1 MWSSFVTAAQSDDDG
16 GGDGDGDDNG
26 FLLRR
31 PPPSSESSA
40 LISNNSNLTSTSTST
55 SSSTAAGRGQMQS
68 LKMLLLPSLMLLSY
82 IVVFFFNAP
91 NTLSSATAT
100 TNELTV
106 SLTNDR
112 HAITISNNHHNH
124 HNNNNN
130 SLKSSGSTQT
140 SIHSSHSTNNR
151 EIILMPDMIGDEI
164 DNNEL
169 ENNNKS
175 SSSSSSSTSSN
186 DDGGVEVLVPDAYK
200 RCAYVVDTFE
210 RRNANVSDKK
220 ALKEMYMAQS
230 VDYNIFYRAT
240 AILFW
245 WDFAAGTWGKDQHKS
260 LKLDDLVGLR
270 FATYE
275 DGSTPMSPFSTWTWI
290 TGDQHLSNFGA
301 WRNRGGEVVYSVND
315 FDEAAIYDFQLDIL
329 RIAVSICNHGATNG
343 FHTDQIKEA
352 LEAFLFTYVDTV
364 IKYVGGD
371 KELEYELTPNTSV
384 GALRDF
390 LSEVAGHDYD
400 SKTLKKFT
408 KLGMDGE
415 LRFRRD
421 DKSRLVSVDDKEM
434 ENKIRAEFTSTRY
447 GASMMKMGWC
457 VPGWDDTVFT
467 VLDVASRVGSGIGSF
482 GVDRFYVLL
491 KGTEASKPVIL
502 DVKYEP
508 TSAVMEILQTKA
520 PETKAWYDNLF
531 NHEADRS
538 AQGQRRLTSYTDPY
552 VGFLIIDNKPYTV
565 RERSPYK
572 ESFDLD
578 TLKNQREFN
587 EFIEQVAIATA
598 TAHTRGTV
606 SKSPGQFKHAIKL
619 LLAGQHKR
627 DRWSKLVTEIAIEY
641 SNQVQLDFECFVKYA
656 NQYF

>member
-1 MWSSFVTAAQSDDDG
+1 
-16 GGDGDGDDNG
+16 
-26 FLLRR
+26 
-31 PPPSSESSA
+31 
-40 LISNNSNLTSTSTST
+40 
-55 SSSTAAGRGQMQS
+55 
-68 LKMLLLPSLMLLSY
+68 
-82 IVVFFFNAP
+82 
-91 NTLSSATAT
+91 
-100 TNELTV
+100 
-106 SLTNDR
+106 
-112 HAITISNNHHNH
+112 
-124 HNNNNN
+124 
-130 SLKSSGSTQT
+130 
-140 SIHSSHSTNNR
+140 
-151 EIILMPDMIGDEI
+151 
-164 DNNEL
+164 
-169 ENNNKS
+169 
-175 SSSSSSSTSSN
+175 
-186 DDGGVEVLVPDAYK
+186 
-200 RCAYVVDTFE
+200 
-210 RRNANVSDKK
+210 
-220 ALKEMYMAQS
+220 
-230 VDYNIFYRAT
+230 
-240 AILFW
+240 
-245 WDFAAGTWGKDQHKS
+245 
-260 LKLDDLVGLR
+260 
-270 FATYE
+270 
-275 DGSTPMSPFSTWTWI
+275 
-290 TGDQHLSNFGA
+290 
-301 WRNRGGEVVYSVND
+301 
-315 FDEAAIYDFQLDIL
+315 
-329 RIAVSICNHGATNG
+329 
-343 FHTDQIKEA
+343 
-352 LEAFLFTYVDTV
+352 
-364 IKYVGGD
+364 VGGD
-371 KELEYELTPNTSV
+371 KELEYELTPSTSV

-400 SKTLKKFT
+400 SKSSKKFT
-408 KLGMDGE
+408 KLGSDGE

-421 DKSRLVSVDDKEM
+421 DKTRLVSVDKEM

-457 VPGWDDTVFT
+457 VPGWDDNEFT

-491 KGTEASKPVIL
+491 KGNEASKPVIL

-508 TSAVMEILQTKA
+508 TSAVMEILQTMA

-552 VGFLIIDNKPYTV
+552 VGFLIIDNKPFTV

-627 DRWSKLVTEIAIEY
+627 DRWSKLVTKIAMEY

>member
-1 MWSSFVTAAQSDDDG
+1 MVSSSSSIAAAKNSDCSNGDDDG
-16 GGDGDGDDNG
+16 
-26 FLLRR
+26 LLLMRR
-31 PPPSSESSA
+31 PPPLSSESLA
-40 LISNNSNLTSTSTST
+40 LIPSSNGNIILT
-55 SSSTAAGRGQMQS
+55 TATGRGQMKK
-68 LKMLLLPSLMLLSY
+68 KMMTILLSSTLLVLMACIFSVVDESNSSTTTTTTTTGDLML
-82 IVVFFFNAP
+82 
-91 NTLSSATAT
+91 
-100 TNELTV
+100 
-106 SLTNDR
+106 SLTNDF
-112 HAITISNNHHNH
+112 
-124 HNNNNN
+124 N
-130 SLKSSGSTQT
+130 SKSSGSSGSSRT
-140 SIHSSHSTNNR
+140 SIHSSSHGTTSNR

-164 DNNEL
+164 DNNDRDND
-169 ENNNKS
+169 NNDK
-175 SSSSSSSTSSN
+175 SSSSTSSTSFAQ
-186 DDGGVEVLVPDAYK
+186 VLVPDAYK
-200 RCAYVVDTFE
+200 RCSYVVDTFE

-230 VDYNIFYRAT
+230 VDYNVFYRAT

-245 WDFAAGTWGKDQHKS
+245 WDFAAGTWGKEQHRS
-260 LKLDDLVGLR
+260 LNLDDLVELGL
-270 FATYE
+270 ATYE
-275 DGSTPMSPFSTWTWI
+275 DGITPMSPFSTWTWI

-315 FDEAAIYDFQLDIL
+315 FDEAAIYDFHLDIL

-343 FHTDQIKEA
+343 FHADQIKEA

-371 KELEYELTPNTSV
+371 KELEYELTPSTSV

-400 SKTLKKFT
+400 SRTLKKFT
-408 KLGMDGE
+408 KLGIDGE

-421 DKSRLVSVDDKEM
+421 DKSRLVSVDKEM

-447 GASMMKMGWC
+447 GASMMKMGWQI
-457 VPGWDDTVFT
+457 PGWDDSVFT

-491 KGTEASKPVIL
+491 KGDRGPVIL

-552 VGFLIIDNKPYTV
+552 VGFLIIDNKPFTV

-619 LLAGQHKR
+619 LLAGHLKR
-627 DRWSKLVTEIAIEY
+627 DRWSKLVTKIAMEY